1 MWCDLI
7 INNDYIYIMNVCL
20 KYDFIIL
27 IKGGIYVC
35 WIGIDLYI
43 LRMSDLYIIV
53 KFIFLNYGIMM

>member
-1 MWCDLI
+1 MILI
-7 INNDYIYIMNVCL
+7 L
-20 KYDFIIL
+20 IL